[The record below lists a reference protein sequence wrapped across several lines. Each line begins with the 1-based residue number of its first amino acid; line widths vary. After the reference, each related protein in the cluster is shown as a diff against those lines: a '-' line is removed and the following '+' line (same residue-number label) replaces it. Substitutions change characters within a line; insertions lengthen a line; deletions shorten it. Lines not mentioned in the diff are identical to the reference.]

1 MIAILYKYAEYRG
14 GNISWKG
21 DITSFKD
28 VASISN
34 WAEEAMKWAVGAG
47 LISGREN
54 GMLAPKGSAVRS
66 EVAQVLM
73 QFHKKYIAA

>member
-1 MIAILYKYAEYRG
+1 
-14 GNISWKG
+14 
-21 DITSFKD
+21 
-28 VASISN
+28 
-34 WAEEAMKWAVGAG
+34 MKWAVGAG